1 MPKKLLI
8 FIPSIEDGG
17 VEKNL
22 YIIANYLYKNLNY
35 LEIITTSYNKK
46 SYFNNKIN
54 FIGPKWKFLLN
65 KRRYLKY
72 FISLFYLIKQINF
85 HKKNLI
91 IFTFQANIFAIFIA
105 KIFGIKII
113 SRSNSSPS
121 GWSNNF
127 IKNKIFNYLLKKAD
141 KIIVNSISF
150 KKEFFLRFNIHAICI
165 YNPFNALAIKNYSNK
180 KVNFNFFGKKNTNII
195 AVGRLTDQ
203 KDHMTILKSFLLIK
217 KEMRPKLLIMGKGFM
232 REHLRTFI
240 KQNKLNK
247 DVKLFGYCQ
256 NPHPYIKKADIFVLS
271 SKFEGLP
278 NVLIE
283 AQFLKKYII
292 SSDCPTGPSEI
303 LLNGRAGDLF
313 QIKNYVK
320 LSQLINNYK
329 KKNTYNKIKIGFEN
343 LHRFDYEINC
353 KKYLL
358 IIKKFL

>member
-1 MPKKLLI
+1 MAKKILI

-22 YIIANYLYKNLNY
+22 YIIANYLYKNLKY
-35 LEIITTSYNKK
+35 LEIITTSYDKK
-46 SYFNNKIN
+46 SYFNSKIE

-65 KRRYLKY
+65 KGRYLKY
-72 FISLFYLIKQINF
+72 FISLIYLMKQIIIS
-85 HKKNLI
+85 KKNLT
-91 IFTFQANIFAIFIA
+91 IFSFQANIFAIFVA

-121 GWSNNF
+121 GWSNNL

-141 KIIVNSISF
+141 KIIVNSLSF
-150 KKEFFLRFNIHAICI
+150 KKEFLLRFNIHTTCI
-165 YNPFNALAIKNYSNK
+165 YNPFDAIALQNYSNK
-180 KVNFNFFGKKNTNII
+180 RIKFNFFSKKNTNII
-195 AVGRLTDQ
+195 SVGRLTDQ
-203 KDHMTILKSFLLIK
+203 KDHMTLLKSFLLIK
-217 KEMRPKLLIMGKGFM
+217 KEMRPKLLIIGKGFM
-232 REHLRTFI
+232 FEHLRTFI
-240 KQNKLNK
+240 KQHKLNK
-247 DVKLFGYCQ
+247 NVKLFGYCQ

-278 NVLIE
+278 NVLLE

-292 SSDCPTGPSEI
+292 SSDCPTGPREI
-303 LLNGRAGDLF
+303 LLNGKAGDLF
-313 QIKNYVK
+313 QIKNYVE

-329 KKNTYNKIKIGFEN
+329 KKNTYNKIKVGFNN

-353 KKYLL
+353 KKYLS

>member
-1 MPKKLLI
+1 MSKKLLI

-22 YIIANYLYKNLNY
+22 YIIADYLYKNLKY
-35 LEIITTSYNKK
+35 LEIVTTSYNKK

-65 KRRYLKY
+65 KGRYVKY
-72 FISLFYLIKQINF
+72 FISLIYLIKQIILN
-85 HKKNLI
+85 KKNLT
-91 IFTFQANIFAIFIA
+91 IFSFQANIFAIFVA

-141 KIIVNSISF
+141 EIIVNSLSF
-150 KKEFFLRFNIHAICI
+150 KKEFLLKFNIRTTCV
-165 YNPFNALAIKNYSNK
+165 YNPFNAIAIKNCSDK
-180 KVNFNFFGKKNTNII
+180 KVNFNFFSKKNINII
-195 AVGRLTDQ
+195 TVGRLTDQ
-203 KDHMTILKSFLLIK
+203 KDHMTLLKSFLLIK
-217 KEMRPKLLIMGKGFM
+217 KEIRPKLLIIGKGFM
-232 REHLRTFI
+232 HEHLREFI
-240 KQNKLNK
+240 KQNKMKKN
-247 DVKLFGYCQ
+247 VKLFGYCK

-292 SSDCPTGPSEI
+292 SSNCPTGPREI
-303 LLNGRAGDLF
+303 LLNGKAGDLF
-313 QIKNYVK
+313 QTENYVK
-320 LSQLINNYK
+320 LSKLISNYK

-353 KKYLL
+353 KKYLS